1 MQDTTS
7 FDFAHHPASSG
18 LGTLENEHCLGFL
31 AHSTLAVSGGGV
43 PLGLME
49 QRVWVRPAEQQ
60 GKSALRHST
69 PFAEKESYKWVLGV
83 PPAPAAPMPDWVTVC
98 DRAAH
103 SYEFL
108 DAVLDEGGDFIVRAT
123 QGRSFTEGGEDLF
136 RQVSQQAV
144 QELYS
149 LSLKRRPER
158 EARTAQVELRFGTVN
173 LQRPQ
178 RADIH
183 ISLVN

>member
-1 MQDTTS
+1 
-7 FDFAHHPASSG
+7 
-18 LGTLENEHCLGFL
+18 
-31 AHSTLAVSGGGV
+31 
-43 PLGLME
+43 
-49 QRVWVRPAEQQ
+49 
-60 GKSALRHST
+60 
-69 PFAEKESYKWVLGV
+69 
-83 PPAPAAPMPDWVTVC
+83 MPDWVTVC